1 MDWLNLPIAEIAFA
15 LGGVIGIVGGFWAGY
30 SVENFASYQKG
41 YKNGRENERTDAE
54 IGAEVD
60 QMYKMVSYT
69 YDAGE
74 NAIEIVAER
83 NVDQKEEISITIKN
97 PTVQTIMDIM
107 HTYDGRYRANQF
119 YDITLEGH
127 VHD

>member
-1 MDWLNLPIAEIAFA
+1 
-15 LGGVIGIVGGFWAGY
+15 
-30 SVENFASYQKG
+30 
-41 YKNGRENERTDAE
+41 
-54 IGAEVD
+54 
-60 QMYKMVSYT
+60 MYKMVSYS

-74 NAIEIVAER
+74 NAIEIVAENKEAR
-83 NVDQKEEISITIKN
+83 DEEISITINN
-97 PTVQTIMDIM
+97 PSVDTIMDIM

>member
-1 MDWLNLPIAEIAFA
+1 
-15 LGGVIGIVGGFWAGY
+15 
-30 SVENFASYQKG
+30 
-41 YKNGRENERTDAE
+41 
-54 IGAEVD
+54 
-60 QMYKMVSYT
+60 MYKMTSYA

-74 NAIEIVAER
+74 NAIEISAESNGDR
-83 NVDQKEEISITIKN
+83 KEEISITITN
-97 PTVQTIMDIM
+97 PSVDTIMDIM

>member
-1 MDWLNLPIAEIAFA
+1 
-15 LGGVIGIVGGFWAGY
+15 
-30 SVENFASYQKG
+30 
-41 YKNGRENERTDAE
+41 
-54 IGAEVD
+54 
-60 QMYKMVSYT
+60 MYKMVSYT

-107 HTYDGRYRANQF
+107 HTYDGRYRSNQL
-119 YDITLEGH
+119 YNITLEGNI
-127 VHD
+127 HD